1 MTNENIEPPERHS
14 DDIMTTQEILVA
26 MAPEYA
32 EKVNVAQ
39 LQATRDHY
47 LKQAADGLAVLNH
60 LLYALANR
68 DDVLRGLAIDRAQA
82 WVDACLI
89 EEEL

>member
-1 MTNENIEPPERHS
+1 MNNQPEPPERS
-14 DDIMTTQEILVA
+14 FEDAMTTQEIWEA
-26 MAPEYA
+26 MSPEFA
-32 EKVNVAQ
+32 ERVNVAQ

-68 DDVLRGLAIDRAQA
+68 DDVLRGLAIDRAQQY
-82 WVDACLI
+82 VDERLM
-89 EEEL
+89 EETE